1 LRVAIIGGAGKMG
14 RWFARFLL
22 SEGHEVAIS
31 GRSEARLREAKE
43 QLGVPVA
50 SNVEAVK
57 GADVVVLSVPI
68 DSFEAI
74 VKEIAPHVRSGQVVA
89 DVTSVKEMPVDVMH
103 KYLKTRQILGAHP
116 LFGPGARSV
125 ANQNFIL
132 TPTNDD
138 EQALARKAKNYLE
151 TRGARVTLMTSQEH
165 DRKMAVVLGLAHFIA
180 IVAADALLSTD
191 EIKNTESIG
200 GITYKVLLTLVESVL
215 TEDTELYASLQMNLP
230 NLPELERLFK
240 DKAGEWAHLVAT
252 QDRAEFIRR
261 MKALKEKVQ
270 KDNPHFGKAY
280 ENMYRI
286 AAGR

>member
-1 LRVAIIGGAGKMG
+1 
-14 RWFARFLL
+14 
-22 SEGHEVAIS
+22 
-31 GRSEARLREAKE
+31 
-43 QLGVPVA
+43 
-50 SNVEAVK
+50 
-57 GADVVVLSVPI
+57 
-68 DSFEAI
+68 
-74 VKEIAPHVRSGQVVA
+74 
-89 DVTSVKEMPVDVMH
+89 MH
-103 KYLKTRQILGAHP
+103 KHLKTRQILGAHP
-116 LFGPGARSV
+116 LFGHGARSV

-138 EQALARKAKNYLE
+138 EQALAQKAKNYLE
-151 TRGARVTLMTSQEH
+151 TRGARVTLMTPQEH

-180 IVAADALLSTD
+180 IVAADALLNTD

-215 TEDTELYASLQMNLP
+215 TEDPELYASLQMNLP

>member
-1 LRVAIIGGAGKMG
+1 MRVAIIGGAGKMG

-22 SEGHEVAIS
+22 SEKHEVVIS

-43 QLGVPVA
+43 QLGVLVA

-57 GADVVVLSVPI
+57 GADAIVLSVPI
-68 DSFEAI
+68 NGFEDI
-74 VKEIAPHVRSGQVVA
+74 VKEIAPHINLAQVVV
-89 DVTSVKEMPVDVMH
+89 DVTSIKKMPVDVMH
-103 KYLKTRQILGAHP
+103 KYLKTKQVLGAHP
-116 LFGPGARSV
+116 LFGPGAQSV

-132 TPTNDD
+132 TPTNN
-138 EQALARKAKNYLE
+138 EEKALAQKAKDYLE
-151 TRGARVTLMTSQEH
+151 GKGALVTLMTPQEH

-191 EIKNTESIG
+191 EIKNAESIG

-215 TEDTELYASLQMNLP
+215 TEDAELYASLQMNLP
-230 NLPELERLFK
+230 NLAELERLFR

>member
-1 LRVAIIGGAGKMG
+1 MG
-14 RWFARFLL
+14 RWFARFLHD
-22 SEGHEVAIS
+22 EGHEVVIS

-68 DSFEAI
+68 VSFEA
-74 VKEIAPHVRSGQVVA
+74 VVREISPHVRPGQVVA

-103 KYLKTRQILGAHP
+103 KNLKTKQILGAHP

-138 EQALARKAKNYLE
+138 EQALAQKAKNYLE
-151 TRGARVTLMTSQEH
+151 TRGARVTLMTPQEH

-215 TEDTELYASLQMNLP
+215 TEDVELYASLQMNLP
-230 NLPELERLFK
+230 NLLELERLFK

>member
-1 LRVAIIGGAGKMG
+1 MG

-22 SEGHEVAIS
+22 SEGHEVVIS

-68 DSFEAI
+68 VSFEA
-74 VKEIAPHVRSGQVVA
+74 VVREISPHVRPGQVVA

-138 EQALARKAKNYLE
+138 EQALAQKAKNYLE
-151 TRGARVTLMTSQEH
+151 TRGARVTLMTPQEH

-215 TEDTELYASLQMNLP
+215 TEDVELYASLQMNLP
-230 NLPELERLFK
+230 NLLELERLFK

-286 AAGR
+286 AAER

>member
-1 LRVAIIGGAGKMG
+1 MRVAIIGGAGKMG

-22 SEGHEVAIS
+22 SEGHEVVIS

-43 QLGVPVA
+43 QLGVPMA

-68 DSFEAI
+68 DSFEA
-74 VKEIAPHVRSGQVVA
+74 VVREISPHVRPGQVVA
-89 DVTSVKEMPVDVMH
+89 DVTSVKEMPVDVMR
-103 KYLKTRQILGAHP
+103 KYLKTRQILGTHP

-138 EQALARKAKNYLE
+138 EQTLAQKAKNYLE
-151 TRGARVTLMTSQEH
+151 TRGARVTLMTPQEH

-180 IVAADALLSTD
+180 IVSADALLSTD

-215 TEDTELYASLQMNLP
+215 TEDPELYASLQMNLP

-252 QDRAEFIRR
+252 KDRAEFVRR

>member
-22 SEGHEVAIS
+22 SEGHEVVIS

-43 QLGVPVA
+43 QLGVPMA

-68 DSFEAI
+68 DSFEA
-74 VKEIAPHVRSGQVVA
+74 VVREISPHVRPGQVVA
-89 DVTSVKEMPVDVMH
+89 DVTSVKEMPVDVMR
-103 KYLKTRQILGAHP
+103 KYLKTRQILGTHP

-138 EQALARKAKNYLE
+138 EQTLAQKAKNYLE
-151 TRGARVTLMTSQEH
+151 TRGARVTLMTPQEH

-180 IVAADALLSTD
+180 IVSADALLSTD

-215 TEDTELYASLQMNLP
+215 TEDPELYASLQMNLP

-252 QDRAEFIRR
+252 KDRAEFVRR